1 MNELK
6 DLDQNRTPLFDAIK
20 KFSTWDPA
28 PFFIPA
34 HKMGKGIDPRLID
47 FVGENVFRM
56 DLSEVRWT
64 DDYHGAS
71 SSILE
76 AEELAA
82 AAWGAARTRFL
93 VNGTSSG
100 IIAAICGVCGEGDEI
115 IVPRNVHKSVVHGL
129 VVSGAVPV
137 YVNPEVNVSG
147 GLVGGL
153 DPDALAAALEAH
165 PNAKAVFAIS
175 PTYHGVISDLRRLT
189 ELAHE
194 RCIPI
199 IVDEAHGNHDYF
211 SDRLPMGALDFDCDI
226 VCQSTHKMSGS
237 LTQSSMIHIGKGA
250 EESGRVDF
258 ERINMGLGLM
268 QSTSPSY
275 LLLASLDLARS
286 YIATE
291 GERILNAVM
300 DALNEARAEIA
311 DIPGVSVLG
320 SELRGTYSIYD
331 YEPMRLVITAFNL
344 RLSGYELFKLL
355 REDYG
360 VEPEFGDPI
369 YCICVAGLGTER
381 AHVQK
386 LVSALKDI
394 SSKYTSGSNL
404 SVGDGE
410 GFRRVNRNDNQ
421 TSWCDK
427 QSSLAEAPANSSLAG
442 LPPMVM
448 TPRQAWFAPKERI
461 PFGEAKGR
469 ISGELVVPYPPAIP
483 ALCPG
488 ESITPEIYDL
498 LCLRKKERCHL
509 HCSAGDS
516 LETLLVVR

>member
-1 MNELK
+1 MLNESTK
-6 DLDQNRTPLFDAIK
+6 LDQSKTPLFDAIK

-28 PFFIPA
+28 PFFIPS

-137 YVNPEVNVSG
+137 YVNPEVNDEA

-153 DPDALAAALEAH
+153 DPGALAAVLEAH
-165 PNAKAVFAIS
+165 PKAKAVFAIS
-175 PTYHGVISDLRRLT
+175 PTYHGVICDLRRLT

-194 RCIPI
+194 RGIPI

-211 SDRLPMGALDFDCDI
+211 SDRLPQGALDFDCDI

-237 LTQSSMIHIGKGA
+237 LTQSSMIHIGEGA

-258 ERINMGLGLM
+258 ERVNMGLGLM

-291 GERILNAVM
+291 GERILNTVM
-300 DALNEARAEIA
+300 DALDEARAEIA
-311 DIPGVSVLG
+311 DMPGIAVLG
-320 SELRGTYSIYD
+320 SELRGTFSIYD
-331 YEPMRLVITAFNL
+331 YEPMRLVITASEL
-344 RLSGYELFKLL
+344 GLSGYELFKLL
-355 REDYG
+355 RENYG
-360 VEPEFGDPI
+360 IESEFGDPK
-369 YCICVAGLGTER
+369 YCICVAGLGTDR
-381 AHVQK
+381 AHIRK
-386 LVSALKDI
+386 LVSALKEI
-394 SSKYTSGSNL
+394 SLKYKVEQITKQNT
-404 SVGDGE
+404 GE
-410 GFRRVNRNDNQ
+410 LIN
-421 TSWCDK
+421 
-427 QSSLAEAPANSSLAG
+427 NSCPNA

-461 PFGEAKGR
+461 PFDEAKGR

-488 ESITPEIYDL
+488 ESVTPEIYDL
-498 LCLRKKERCHL
+498 LCIRKKEGCHL